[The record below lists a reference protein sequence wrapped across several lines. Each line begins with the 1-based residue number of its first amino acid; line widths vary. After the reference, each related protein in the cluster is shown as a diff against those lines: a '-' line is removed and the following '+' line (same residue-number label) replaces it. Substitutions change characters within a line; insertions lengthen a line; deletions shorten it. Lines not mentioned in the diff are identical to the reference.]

1 VLVLHFAL
9 QSFLGIGNSTSCP
22 QGLFLK
28 LEILHFASQT
38 YFAIGNFTFSPNF
51 FSIVT
56 CACNS
61 LKSWLELAILYFAP
75 QTFLEIVN
83 FASQTYFGIDNFT
96 FFFPIFFGTVN
107 FAFCSSNVCLK

>member
-22 QGLFLK
+22 QELFLK
-28 LEILHFASQT
+28 LEIFHFASQT

-51 FSIVT
+51 FSILVVVKK
-56 CACNS
+56 
-61 LKSWLELAILYFAP
+61 LVGIAILYFAP

-96 FFFPIFFGTVN
+96 FFFPGTVN
-107 FAFCSSNVCLK
+107 IAFCSSNVCLK